1 MCASVT
7 PEAAMSDDPNNTGS
21 PDRDRI
27 DLNEDHEL
35 RYWSEALGVTRERLR
50 SVVEAVGTSVAAVRR
65 HLEG

>member
-1 MCASVT
+1 
-7 PEAAMSDDPNNTGS
+7 MSDDPNNTGS

-50 SVVEAVGTSVAAVRR
+50 SVVDAVGTSVAAERR
-65 HLEG
+65 HLDG